1 MEKFLNFIKKYKLLL
16 ITFAIIIIIAICLI
30 IFLSSRGEEKELE
43 LSDFEKIAIYN
54 YLENDFLDM
63 QTLYLTANNNNL
75 NDVELMQVQIQD
87 ALDTYFSNNPDATSV
102 SVSEINSIL
111 STDYN
116 IDTSL
121 VDFHGLVL
129 SNYEY
134 NPDTDEIVVN
144 PNTNIQAD
152 TSLYNDFSNLDN
164 QSLDITKITQI
175 SDNQYKVYGNILDND
190 SIISTIEITLKV
202 ENDALTIE
210 NCSITDQVYLKK
222 RERI

>member
-210 NCSITDQVYLKK
+210 NCSITD
-222 RERI
+222 